1 VNTITVALPDD
12 RLLKLKEKAA
22 QLGVSPEELVRFTIE
37 ELLARP
43 TDESFKQAVAY
54 VLQKNAELYHRLA

>member
-1 VNTITVALPDD
+1 MNTITVALPND

-22 QLGVSPEELVRFTIE
+22 QLGVSPEELVSFTIE

-43 TDESFKQAVAY
+43 TDEAFKQAVTY
-54 VLQKNAELYHRLA
+54 VLKKNADLYHRLA